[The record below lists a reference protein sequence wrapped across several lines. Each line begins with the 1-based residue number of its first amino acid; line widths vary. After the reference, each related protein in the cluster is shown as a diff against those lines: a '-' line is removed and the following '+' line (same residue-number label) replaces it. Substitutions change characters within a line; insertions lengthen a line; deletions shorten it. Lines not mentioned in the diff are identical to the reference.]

1 MAPPPTRVLTIGSS
15 CINRFQFD
23 FFQTRHPDTA
33 PRFVRSLFDW
43 NITSLTGTE
52 TVLRLAAEGRLRGVL
67 QDKSQYY
74 VAWDVLL
81 FHRQIPGL
89 CLFHEQESAK
99 VFDDPSQ
106 QDTLISKLI
115 HQAAP
120 FLSADDSG
128 STHLIWSNIQPNLPD
143 TVDNVTP
150 WEQFRL
156 TAPRYTAITT
166 LGSQLFGRDTTF
178 SFLGIEED
186 VADELVGKP
195 DVHIVNLPRGID
207 YEGPPDLY
215 EPLLLGL
222 LGPTKT

>member
-23 FFQTRHPDTA
+23 FFQSRHPDMA
-33 PRFVRSLFDW
+33 SRFVRSVFDW

-52 TVLRLAAEGRLRGVL
+52 TVLRLASEGRLRSAL
-67 QDKSQYY
+67 QDRSQYY
-74 VAWDVLL
+74 VDWDVLL

-89 CLFHEQESAK
+89 CLFHEQETAK
-99 VFDDPSQ
+99 IFDNPTQ
-106 QDTLISKLI
+106 QDTLISKLV

-120 FLSADDSG
+120 FLSADYSG
-128 STHLIWSNIQPNLPD
+128 NTHLIWSNIQPNLPD

-150 WEQFRL
+150 WEQFQL

-166 LGSQLFGRDTTF
+166 LGRQLFGPDTTF
-178 SFLGIEED
+178 SFLSVEED
-186 VADELVGKP
+186 VASELVGNP

-207 YEGPPDLY
+207 YEGPRDLY
-215 EPLLLGL
+215 ESLLAGL